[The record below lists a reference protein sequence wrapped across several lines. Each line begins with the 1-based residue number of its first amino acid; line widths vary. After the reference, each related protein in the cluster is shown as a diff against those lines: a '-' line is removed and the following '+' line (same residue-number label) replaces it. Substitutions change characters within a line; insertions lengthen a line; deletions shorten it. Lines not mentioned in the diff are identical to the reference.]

1 MFVKEN
7 AHGKKTRRD
16 FEVYKSQQ
24 IFITFTRFHFISEK
38 ITHQKVCFKLF
49 EKASFLRSSHVRPK
63 EKKTFVSALLARQ
76 KIILFNDVAG
86 QCNVPCLFTLKLRY
100 WEQFTLVLHAL
111 LSYSFDLLLFFC
123 IPCIKECCDCTIFEI
138 L

>member
-1 MFVKEN
+1 ME
-7 AHGKKTRRD
+7 KKQGEILKFTNRNKYSYHLQD
-16 FEVYKSQQ
+16 FILYQ
-24 IFITFTRFHFISEK
+24 EK
-38 ITHQKVCFKLF
+38 ITYQKVCFKLF

-100 WEQFTLVLHAL
+100 
-111 LSYSFDLLLFFC
+111 
-123 IPCIKECCDCTIFEI
+123 
-138 L
+138 